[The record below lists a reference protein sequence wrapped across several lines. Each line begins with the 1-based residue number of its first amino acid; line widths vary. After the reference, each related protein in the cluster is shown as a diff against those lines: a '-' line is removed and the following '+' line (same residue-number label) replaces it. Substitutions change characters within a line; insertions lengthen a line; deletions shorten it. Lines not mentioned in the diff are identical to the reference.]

1 MRHTRFQSFLSG
13 VVLASALILA
23 TASDGRGERSPIQQ
37 TPDGSQI
44 LVTKRIGTTVWSIA
58 RHLNEDQTPLS
69 AVVYSAGEDPSF
81 LYCPQIA
88 DTGSVYQYRCW
99 QSSKCT
105 ENSCESWGE
114 SPLNPIPLPH
124 EFFELP
130 TGSTSSAANSG
141 PSRESAV
148 SLAGRAS
155 TNREAGVQVP
165 PPWIDE
171 RNAPFFVN
179 KPIGNDQWA
188 FTRMPGTGL
197 LAGMVVNPMSLDDTQ
212 FLYCTQTYYDAAE
225 FIHSCQFARGC
236 TATSCGPNSWD
247 APVSGQPLPS
257 SFFNVPVAQNSTDFE
272 VTLEGGSGP
281 AAVYS
286 YSREA
291 VCRNGCAG
299 NWESADG
306 STFDYLETYQV
317 VVEDGAPTG
326 IRVKDMRANNPTN
339 CMAGYWRSEYHFFDQ
354 AAESFPLPPNEKVM
368 QVTFIP
374 FSAATCS
381 QPTEDFD
388 AGRALSVLISYPEYW
403 KDSPPPGTKGRV
415 CQLTRNLGY
424 EDLPYVAD
432 GCTIDRPHWSAIPD
446 ANNPGQLAGVAYN
459 GTLATMAKSGAA
471 ADDTIFIQLGLDVD
485 LSIPLTSS
493 YFYLP
498 TVGGDLSSCENAAM
512 QYNNN
517 ISNPQPGD
525 LSNFIADCAIPSDP
539 SATAGFDNDFI
550 WLENTQAKIVVS
562 GFGRINGYQLLTEYT
577 NGSGEPY
584 SGPCGEGTDRGDI
597 GRCTSPE
604 QIVEYGEWRVW
615 SSLLGASSTNQ
626 TSIDGE
632 AYAIDVSGITVG
644 FPPHRNRSSV
654 NLNVAGLTFFEE
666 GLDSNNFPVKMYD
679 FKLVGGWSDAGDG
692 PEVQGQNSRLTNMYL
707 HIADDSIKVATND
720 IVIAD
725 TTCLQGSAGGAVNI
739 GSYGY
744 NRTIDG
750 AQVNGLYIPRIT
762 QRPTNQDFNSGADL
776 FSASRGVI
784 TAPTCPVLPLV
795 DNPGTT
801 GSLSNVVI
809 DGVTVWAI
817 GGDEGPNSIAAPV
830 AIGVSNQSIYCTGP
844 SAQNFN
850 VGPIT
855 VKNFTSYVNP
865 QNDSFL
871 FTEVSGLSTNVVW
884 GQPNAVAFCEPD
896 TNARN
901 RCAVD
906 GMGFPSSPVMMQSQD
921 RMDGN
926 FFYYVCGDGVPPANC
941 WTNQGTYST
950 LGQMGQSNLA
960 YWPSNSTYYDG
971 AIVFPYDR

>member
-1 MRHTRFQSFLSG
+1 MTFQSFLSG
-13 VVLASALILA
+13 TVLASALILGA
-23 TASDGRGERSPIQQ
+23 ANDGRGQDSPIQQ

-44 LVTKRIGTTVWSIA
+44 LVTKRIGTELWSIA
-58 RHLNEDQTPLS
+58 RHLEENQTPLS
-69 AVVYSAGEDPSF
+69 AVVYSAGEEPAF
-81 LYCPQIA
+81 LYCPQIG
-88 DTGSVYQYRCW
+88 DTGSEYQYRCW

-105 ENSCESWGE
+105 ENGCETWGE
-114 SPLNPIPLPH
+114 SPLNPISLPY

-130 TGSTSSAANSG
+130 TGSTSHAAVSN
-141 PSRESAV
+141 PSSESAV
-148 SLAGRAS
+148 PLGGQAS
-155 TNREAGVQVP
+155 TNRESGVQVP
-165 PPWIDE
+165 PPWVVE

-179 KPIGNDQWA
+179 KPIGNAQWA

-212 FLYCTQTYYDAAE
+212 FLYCEQTSYDAAE
-225 FIHSCQFARGC
+225 FLHSCRFARGC

-247 APVSGQPLPS
+247 APVSGEPLPS
-257 SFFNVPVAQNSTDFE
+257 SFFNVPAVQNFTDFE

-299 NWESADG
+299 NWSSADG
-306 STFDYLETYQV
+306 SLFDYLETHQI
-317 VVEDGAPTG
+317 VVEGGSPTG
-326 IRVKDMRANNPTN
+326 IVVKDTQATNPTN
-339 CMAGYWRSEYHFFDQ
+339 CMAGYWRSNSQLFDQ
-354 AAESFPLPPNEKVM
+354 DTGRFVLPANEKVM

-374 FSAATCS
+374 FRAANCQ
-381 QPTEDFD
+381 QPMEAFE
-388 AGRALSVLISYPEYW
+388 AARALSVLISYPEYW
-403 KDSPPPGTKGRV
+403 KDGLPPGTRGRV
-415 CQLTRNLGY
+415 CELTRNLGY
-424 EDLPYVAD
+424 DDLPYTAD
-432 GCTIDRPHWSAIPD
+432 GCTIDRPHWTAIEDP
-446 ANNPGQLAGVAYN
+446 NNPGRLAGVAYN
-459 GTLATMAKSGAA
+459 GTLATMAKSGTAP
-471 ADDTIFIQLGLDVD
+471 DDAIFIQVGLDVD

-498 TVGGDLSSCENAAM
+498 TVGGDLSSCTDAAD
-512 QYNNN
+512 QYNNTG
-517 ISNPQPGD
+517 SPSA
-525 LSNFIADCAIPSDP
+525 LSSFIGNCAIPSDP
-539 SATAGFDNDFI
+539 SAAAGFDNDFV
-550 WLENTQAKIVVS
+550 WLENTQAKIVIS
-562 GFGRINGYQLLTEYT
+562 GFGRINGYPLLTEYT
-577 NGSGEPY
+577 NGNGEPY
-584 SGPCGEGTDRGDI
+584 SGPCGEGTDTGGIDT
-597 GRCTSPE
+597 CTSPG
-604 QIVEYGEWRVW
+604 QIVEYGQWRVL

-626 TSIDGE
+626 TSIRGE

-666 GLDSNNFPVKMYD
+666 GLDSNNFPVKMFD

-692 PEVQGQNSRLTNMYL
+692 PEVQGQDSRLTNMYL
-707 HIADDSIKVATND
+707 HVADDSIKVATND
-720 IVIAD
+720 IVITD

-744 NRTIDG
+744 NRSIDG
-750 AQVNGLYIPRIT
+750 ARVNGLYIPRIT

-784 TAPTCPVLPLV
+784 TAPTCPILPLV
-795 DNPGTT
+795 DNPGST

-830 AIGVSNQSIYCTGP
+830 AIGVSNRSIYCNGNW
-844 SAQNFN
+844 AQNFN

-865 QNDSFL
+865 QNQSFL
-871 FTEVSGLSTNVVW
+871 FTEIPGLATNVVW

-896 TNARN
+896 SNAPN

-906 GMGFPSSPVMMQSQD
+906 GMGFPSAPVMMQSQD

-926 FFYYVCGDGVPPANC
+926 FFYYVCGDGIDPEDC
-941 WTNQGTYST
+941 WTNQGTYRT
-950 LGQMGQSNLA
+950 LGTMGSSNLA
-960 YWPSNSTYYDG
+960 YWPSSSTDYDG
-971 AIVFPYDR
+971 AIVFPYGP